1 MHNQSPRQGSRPR
14 PRDRW
19 FRLGKSSPSMG
30 VIWGTATD
38 LGTIIGTSR
47 NHLWQWFLGIV
58 AHVPRSNHPD
68 LGGQGVCTSWLS
80 AVACASAMYGFQV
93 EFLALISKK
102 KWLQIRHPNISQYGL
117 VSSFFKPAG
126 VYKQHYTTI
135 YIYCKCT
142 STLTKYVTETGI
154 CPILIFVWYLD
165 MAVGFASRHVILTTP
180 IPLCWDEK
188 NPKTPQRRKQCS
200 RKPGKNSWNC
210 LFDLIFGWGLV
221 VLGRD
226 QPFDL
231 WKF

>member
-1 MHNQSPRQGSRPR
+1 MVPLGEIIPFYGCNLRNCYRFGNHNRNISE
-14 PRDRW
+14 
-19 FRLGKSSPSMG
+19 PSMAMIFG
-30 VIWGTATD
+30 NCCTCSQIKP
-38 LGTIIGTSR
+38 SR
-47 NHLWQWFLGIV
+47 FRRARCLHKLAFSSCMCQC
-58 AHVPRSNHPD
+58 HVWVS
-68 LGGQGVCTSWLS
+68 SW
-80 AVACASAMYGFQV
+80 
-93 EFLALISKK
+93 ISGPYIQKK
-102 KWLQIRHPNISQYGL
+102 RLQIRHPNISQYAL

-154 CPILIFVWYLD
+154 CRILIFVWYLD

>member
-1 MHNQSPRQGSRPR
+1 MFAQAGFQQ
-14 PRDRW
+14 
-19 FRLGKSSPSMG
+19 L
-30 VIWGTATD
+30 
-38 LGTIIGTSR
+38 
-47 NHLWQWFLGIV
+47 
-58 AHVPRSNHPD
+58 HVPVP
-68 LGGQGVCTSWLS
+68 C
-80 AVACASAMYGFQV
+80 MGFKLN
-93 EFLALISKK
+93 FWPLYPKK
-102 KWLQIRHPNISQYGL
+102 KAPDKTSQYIPICFGL
-117 VSSFFKPAG
+117 FIFQTCRG
-126 VYKQHYTTI
+126 VQTTLYNYI

-154 CPILIFVWYLD
+154 CRILIFVWYLD